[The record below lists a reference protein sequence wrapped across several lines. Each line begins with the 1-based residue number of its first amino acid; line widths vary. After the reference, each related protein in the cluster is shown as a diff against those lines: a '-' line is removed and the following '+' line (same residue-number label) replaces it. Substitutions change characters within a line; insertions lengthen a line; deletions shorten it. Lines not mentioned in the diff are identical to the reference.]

1 MVGARLATVE
11 TSPER
16 QLNGMSIAALCCGLF
31 PVTCFLGIAFGVIA
45 IRQIRSRPQRGI
57 GLALSGIAVGTAWFV
72 IVLLIPE

>member
-45 IRQIRSRPQRGI
+45 IRQIRVAS
-57 GLALSGIAVGTAWFV
+57 TAWESD
-72 IVLLIPE
+72 LRSPGSQSARRGS